1 MKGNDQ
7 IMVSRSSPADQREKI
22 ADGPGALCDEDLLCE
37 YQRTQCERAFAEL
50 VSRYEHDLFNYLRR
64 YLGDASMAEDVFQAT
79 FLQVHLK
86 CDQFQQG
93 RKLRPWLY
101 TIATNQAIDALRK
114 RLRTQVLSLDQ
125 QQPSEAGEASRL
137 VDVLDSGQV
146 PSSTLSGE
154 RELSGMARR
163 AVDQLPEPLR
173 NVVQLI
179 YFQGLKYREAAQV
192 LSIPLGT
199 VKSRMQ
205 SAMARLGK
213 QFQAVI
219 EAERR

>member
-1 MKGNDQ
+1 
-7 IMVSRSSPADQREKI
+7 MVSRSSPADQQEKI

-37 YQRTQCERAFAEL
+37 YQRTQCERAFSEL
-50 VSRYEHDLFNYLRR
+50 V
-64 YLGDASMAEDVFQAT
+64 
-79 FLQVHLK
+79 LK

-114 RLRTQVLSLDQ
+114 RRRTQVLSLDQ
-125 QQPSEAGEASRL
+125 QQQSEAGEASRL
-137 VDVLDSGQV
+137 VDVLDGGQV